1 MERKPSVLTDFTTGE
16 LIAIIIA
23 RVEERIRG
31 LEAQIHKDGHD
42 GHIPPSRSTP
52 HVPIKNPRK
61 KTGKKRGRHCPLI
74 RYGIIIQGLL
84 SIFSA
89 YEYRSYDR
97 ISELMEHLIGPGQ

>member
-52 HVPIKNPRK
+52 MSHQKPEEKDREEE
-61 KTGKKRGRHCPLI
+61 RASLPLI